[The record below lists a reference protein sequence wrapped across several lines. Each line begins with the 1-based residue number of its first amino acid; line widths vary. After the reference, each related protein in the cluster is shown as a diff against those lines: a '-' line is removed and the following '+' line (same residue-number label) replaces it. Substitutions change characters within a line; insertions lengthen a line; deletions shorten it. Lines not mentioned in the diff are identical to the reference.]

1 MPSLS
6 VIVPT
11 YNSSRTI
18 EKCLKAIKQSGFL
31 DYELIVVDCASQD
44 STASISK
51 KYADK
56 IIELHE
62 NTGRRRAR
70 KIGIEVS
77 SGPIIVNVDSDV
89 LIKADTLAMIAAY
102 FSRHRQIDALTG
114 LLSKEHPN
122 PGFFSQY
129 KNLYMH
135 YIFKKLPERVSF
147 LYGSIYAL
155 RRSAIEAPGTDIKI
169 ADDTAL
175 GQKLALS
182 GKQIAFLND
191 LEVIHLKKYDLAA
204 FIKND
209 FQIPFEWAKIF
220 LTYKGWKQLGRQ
232 GTGYAHSP
240 KGQVASVLLVPAIF
254 LSLVGSLFGHNFILF
269 TLALALIW
277 FFLNSHFLY
286 FLSKERGLLFGILS
300 FFVTLAD
307 NMIMALGILCGAAQ
321 FLLYKSND
329 KPK

>member
-44 STASISK
+44 VTASISK
-51 KYADK
+51 KYANK
-56 IIELHE
+56 TIELHE

-70 KIGIEVS
+70 KIGIDAS
-77 SGPIIVNVDSDV
+77 SGSIIVNVDSDV

-209 FQIPFEWAKIF
+209 FQIPFEWARIF

-240 KGQVASVLLVPAIF
+240 KGQIASVLLAPVIS
-254 LSLVGSLFGHNFILF
+254 LLLVGSLFGYNLIPSAI
-269 TLALALIW
+269 ALTLIW
-277 FFLNSHFLY
+277 SLLNFRFLAFLT
-286 FLSKERGLLFGILS
+286 KERGLFFGVLS
-300 FFVTLAD
+300 FFVTFLD
-307 NMIMALGILCGAAQ
+307 NILMAIAILCGFVAYPIIT
-321 FLLYKSND
+321 FSK
-329 KPK
+329 